1 MVESARAVVAV
12 HAADALTTALVEAW
26 IGSTPGLAVKVG
38 ADAERPSNAHSSSVP
53 AVALLDLDHR
63 DGDVVELASALVAT
77 HDAVVLVGH
86 HVPAALVRRAVD
98 AGVHGIATKDGGL
111 GELASIVLRV
121 AAGGT
126 HVCPRLASAAMR
138 SATSPLT
145 PRERQGLALSHQG
158 ASVAGIAHELHLAQ
172 GTVRNLLSAAV
183 RKTGAAGRASAAAH
197 AHDRGWI

>member
-1 MVESARAVVAV
+1 MNNSARALVAV
-12 HAADALTTALVEAW
+12 HAADAVTTALIEAW
-26 IGSTPGLAVKVG
+26 VASTPGLGVQAG
-38 ADAERPSNAHSSSVP
+38 TDTGRRLRDGRPPVP
-53 AVALLDLDHR
+53 SVALVDLDHR
-63 DGDVVELASALVAT
+63 PDDVLELASALTRT
-77 HDAVVLVGH
+77 HDAVVLIGH
-86 HVPAALVRRAVD
+86 RLPAALVRRAVD
-98 AGVHGIATKDGGL
+98 AGVQGVTSKDVTI
-111 GELASIVLRV
+111 GELATIILRV

-183 RKTGAAGRASAAAH
+183 RKTGAAGRASAAAA